1 MKKVN
6 IYLISLAMMA
16 FSCSKEFSSDEY
28 GGYEML
34 TDYMLI
40 EYQVG
45 AALRSITESGSYRFF
60 DPGNSLWSA
69 TLETHDHESGGLTE
83 SVDWYVSNGG
93 NNEVLARTVSRSEMY
108 DGPVGLPRMDI
119 SMSLVEAGGLVG
131 GYQGG
136 NTIIHRMVLKL
147 TDGRTFST
155 ESVSGSLTQSY
166 FKSPFQYRKTI
177 TCFMDAGIVTAVP
190 GLYTVNM
197 TDSWGDGWNGGSYSV
212 TQGCAGC
219 AAGGSGTLDIKAAI
233 DTSYLLGVKF
243 SPSTKGA
250 LGVYAKAGML
260 FWDVDYTATGAQL
273 TYDGTAKSGRFLE
286 VDGRDLYMALG
297 VSYAV
302 GKNSSFAFDYMSSK
316 IHDSDI
322 KGYSLTWIQSF

>member
-1 MKKVN
+1 
-6 IYLISLAMMA
+6 MA

-34 TDYMLI
+34 TDYMLK

-45 AALRSITESGSYRFF
+45 AALRTITESGSYRFF

-177 TCFMDAGIVTAVP
+177 TCFMDAGIVAAVP

-197 TDSWGDGWNGGSYSV
+197 TDSWGDGWNGASVVMTLDGVDYS
-212 TQGCAGC
+212 TSFN
-219 AAGGSGTLDIKAAI
+219 GGSS
-233 DTSYLLGVKF
+233 DTKVFEVPVGSTTMGFKF
-243 SPSTKGA
+243 VAGA
-250 LGVYAKAGML
+250 
-260 FWDVDYTATGAQL
+260 WD
-273 TYDGTAKSGRFLE
+273 SE
-286 VDGRDLYMALG
+286 VDFNIVFSKLDGSNSQTALPNVG
-297 VSYAV
+297 ASPPTGYYALSV
-302 GKNSSFAFDYMSSK
+302 C
-316 IHDSDI
+316 
-322 KGYSLTWIQSF
+322 Q

>member
-1 MKKVN
+1 MKKIN
-6 IYLISLAMMA
+6 IYLVSLAMMA

-34 TDYMLI
+34 TDYMLK

-45 AALRSITESGSYRFF
+45 AALRTITESGSYRFF

-83 SVDWYVSNGG
+83 SVEWYVSNGG

-177 TCFMDAGIVTAVP
+177 TCFMDAGIVAAVP

-197 TDSWGDGWNGGSYSV
+197 TDSWGDGWNG
-212 TQGCAGC
+212 
-219 AAGGSGTLDIKAAI
+219 AAVVMTLD
-233 DTSYLLGVKF
+233 G
-243 SPSTKGA
+243 
-250 LGVYAKAGML
+250 
-260 FWDVDYTATGAQL
+260 VDYSTSFASGSADTIVFEVPAGSATMGFKFVAGAW
-273 TYDGTAKSGRFLE
+273 DSE
-286 VDGRDLYMALG
+286 VDFNIVYSKLDGSNSQTALPNVG
-297 VSYAV
+297 ASPPTGYYALSV
-302 GKNSSFAFDYMSSK
+302 C
-316 IHDSDI
+316 
-322 KGYSLTWIQSF
+322 Q

>member
-1 MKKVN
+1 
-6 IYLISLAMMA
+6 MA

-34 TDYMLI
+34 TDYMLK

-45 AALRSITESGSYRFF
+45 AALRTISESGSYRFF

-69 TLETHDHESGGLTE
+69 TLEPHDHQSGGLTE

-93 NNEVLARTVSRSEMY
+93 SNEVLARTVSRSEMY

-119 SMSLVEAGGLVG
+119 SMSLTEAGGLVG

-177 TCFMDAGIVTAVP
+177 TCFMDAGIVAAVP

-197 TDSWGDGWNGGSYSV
+197 TDSWGDGWNG
-212 TQGCAGC
+212 
-219 AAGGSGTLDIKAAI
+219 AAVVMTLD
-233 DTSYLLGVKF
+233 G
-243 SPSTKGA
+243 
-250 LGVYAKAGML
+250 
-260 FWDVDYTATGAQL
+260 VDYSTSFNSGSADTIVFTVPAGAS
-273 TYDGTAKSGRFLE
+273 TMGFKFVSGAWDSE
-286 VDGRDLYMALG
+286 VDFNIVFSKLDGSNSQTALPNAG
-297 VSYAV
+297 A
-302 GKNSSFAFDYMSSK
+302 NPPT
-316 IHDSDI
+316 
-322 KGYSLTWIQSF
+322 GY

>member
-1 MKKVN
+1 MKKIN

-34 TDYMLI
+34 TDYMLK

-45 AALRSITESGSYRFF
+45 AALRTISESGSYRFF

-69 TLETHDHESGGLTE
+69 TLEPHDHQSGGLTE

-119 SMSLVEAGGLVG
+119 SMSLTEAGGLVG

-177 TCFMDAGIVTAVP
+177 TCFMDAGIVAAVP

-197 TDSWGDGWNGGSYSV
+197 TDSWGDGWNG
-212 TQGCAGC
+212 
-219 AAGGSGTLDIKAAI
+219 AAVVMTLD
-233 DTSYLLGVKF
+233 G
-243 SPSTKGA
+243 
-250 LGVYAKAGML
+250 
-260 FWDVDYTATGAQL
+260 VDYSTSFNSGSADTIVFEVPAGSSTMGFKFVAGAWDSEVDFNIVFSKLDGSNSQTALPNVGASPATG
-273 TYDGTAKSGRFLE
+273 Y
-286 VDGRDLYMALG
+286 YALS
-297 VSYAV
+297 VC
-302 GKNSSFAFDYMSSK
+302 
-316 IHDSDI
+316 
-322 KGYSLTWIQSF
+322 Q

>member
-34 TDYMLI
+34 TDYMLK

-45 AALRSITESGSYRFF
+45 AALRTITESGSYRFF

-69 TLETHDHESGGLTE
+69 THETHDHESGGLTE

-177 TCFMDAGIVTAVP
+177 TCFMDAGIVAAVP

-197 TDSWGDGWNGGSYSV
+197 TDSWGDGWNG
-212 TQGCAGC
+212 
-219 AAGGSGTLDIKAAI
+219 AAVVMTLD
-233 DTSYLLGVKF
+233 G
-243 SPSTKGA
+243 
-250 LGVYAKAGML
+250 
-260 FWDVDYTATGAQL
+260 VDYSTSFN
-273 TYDGTAKSGRFLE
+273 SGSADTIVFTVPAGSSTMGFKFVAGDWDSE
-286 VDGRDLYMALG
+286 VDFNIVYSKLDGSNSQTALPNVG
-297 VSYAV
+297 ASPPTGYYALSV
-302 GKNSSFAFDYMSSK
+302 C
-316 IHDSDI
+316 
-322 KGYSLTWIQSF
+322 Q

>member
-1 MKKVN
+1 MKKIN

-34 TDYMLI
+34 TDYMLK

-45 AALRSITESGSYRFF
+45 AALRTITESGSYRFF

-83 SVDWYVSNGG
+83 SVEWYVSNGG

-197 TDSWGDGWNGGSYSV
+197 TDSWGDGWNG
-212 TQGCAGC
+212 
-219 AAGGSGTLDIKAAI
+219 AAVVMTLD
-233 DTSYLLGVKF
+233 G
-243 SPSTKGA
+243 
-250 LGVYAKAGML
+250 
-260 FWDVDYTATGAQL
+260 VDYSTSFASGSADTIVFEVPAGSATMGFKFVAGAW
-273 TYDGTAKSGRFLE
+273 DSE
-286 VDGRDLYMALG
+286 VDFNIVYSKLDGSNSQTALPNVG
-297 VSYAV
+297 ASPPTGYYALSV
-302 GKNSSFAFDYMSSK
+302 C
-316 IHDSDI
+316 
-322 KGYSLTWIQSF
+322 Q

>member
-1 MKKVN
+1 
-6 IYLISLAMMA
+6 
-16 FSCSKEFSSDEY
+16 
-28 GGYEML
+28 ML
-34 TDYMLI
+34 K

-45 AALRSITESGSYRFF
+45 AALRTITESGSYRFF
-60 DPGNSLWSA
+60 DAGNSLWSA
-69 TLETHDHESGGLTE
+69 TLEPHDHESGGLTE

-119 SMSLVEAGGLVG
+119 SMSLTEAGGLVG

-177 TCFMDAGIVTAVP
+177 TCFMDAGIVAAVP

-197 TDSWGDGWNGGSYSV
+197 TDSWGDGWNG
-212 TQGCAGC
+212 
-219 AAGGSGTLDIKAAI
+219 AAVVMTLD
-233 DTSYLLGVKF
+233 G
-243 SPSTKGA
+243 
-250 LGVYAKAGML
+250 
-260 FWDVDYTATGAQL
+260 VDYSTSFNSGSADTIVFTVPAGASTMGFKFVSGAWDSEVDFNIVFSKLDGSNSQTALPNVGASPATG
-273 TYDGTAKSGRFLE
+273 Y
-286 VDGRDLYMALG
+286 YALS
-297 VSYAV
+297 VC
-302 GKNSSFAFDYMSSK
+302 
-316 IHDSDI
+316 
-322 KGYSLTWIQSF
+322 Q

>member
-34 TDYMLI
+34 TDYMLK

-45 AALRSITESGSYRFF
+45 AALRTITESGSYRFF

-83 SVDWYVSNGG
+83 SVEWYVSNGG

-177 TCFMDAGIVTAVP
+177 TCFMDAGIVAAVP

-197 TDSWGDGWNGGSYSV
+197 TDSWGDGWNG
-212 TQGCAGC
+212 
-219 AAGGSGTLDIKAAI
+219 AAVVMTLD
-233 DTSYLLGVKF
+233 G
-243 SPSTKGA
+243 
-250 LGVYAKAGML
+250 
-260 FWDVDYTATGAQL
+260 VDYSTSFNSGSADTIVFEVPTSASTMGFKFVAGAW
-273 TYDGTAKSGRFLE
+273 DSE
-286 VDGRDLYMALG
+286 VDFNIVYSKLDGSNSQTALPNVG
-297 VSYAV
+297 ASPPTGYYALSV
-302 GKNSSFAFDYMSSK
+302 C
-316 IHDSDI
+316 
-322 KGYSLTWIQSF
+322 Q

>member
-1 MKKVN
+1 
-6 IYLISLAMMA
+6 MMA

-34 TDYMLI
+34 TDYMLK

-45 AALRSITESGSYRFF
+45 AALRTITESGSYRFF

-108 DGPVGLPRMDI
+108 EGPVGLPRMDI
-119 SMSLVEAGGLVG
+119 SMSLTEAGGLVG

-197 TDSWGDGWNGGSYSV
+197 TDSWGDGWNGASV
-212 TQGCAGC
+212 VM
-219 AAGGSGTLDIKAAI
+219 TLD
-233 DTSYLLGVKF
+233 G
-243 SPSTKGA
+243 
-250 LGVYAKAGML
+250 
-260 FWDVDYTATGAQL
+260 VDYSATIAN
-273 TYDGTAKSGRFLE
+273 GTANTEVFEVPAGSATMGFKFLSGAWDSE
-286 VDGRDLYMALG
+286 VDFNIVYSKLDGSNSQTALPNVG
-297 VSYAV
+297 ASPPTGYYALSV
-302 GKNSSFAFDYMSSK
+302 C
-316 IHDSDI
+316 
-322 KGYSLTWIQSF
+322 Q

>member
-34 TDYMLI
+34 TDYMLK

-45 AALRSITESGSYRFF
+45 AALRTITESGSYRFF

-83 SVDWYVSNGG
+83 SVEWYVSNGG

-177 TCFMDAGIVTAVP
+177 TCFMDAGIVAAVP

-197 TDSWGDGWNGGSYSV
+197 TDSWGDGWNG
-212 TQGCAGC
+212 
-219 AAGGSGTLDIKAAI
+219 AAVVMTLD
-233 DTSYLLGVKF
+233 G
-243 SPSTKGA
+243 
-250 LGVYAKAGML
+250 
-260 FWDVDYTATGAQL
+260 VDYSTSFASGSADTIVFEVPAGSATMGFKFVAGAW
-273 TYDGTAKSGRFLE
+273 DSE
-286 VDGRDLYMALG
+286 VDFNIVYSKLDGSNSQTALPNVG
-297 VSYAV
+297 ASPPTGYYALSV
-302 GKNSSFAFDYMSSK
+302 C
-316 IHDSDI
+316 
-322 KGYSLTWIQSF
+322 Q

>member
-34 TDYMLI
+34 TDYMLK

-45 AALRSITESGSYRFF
+45 AALRTITESGSYRFF

-69 TLETHDHESGGLTE
+69 TLEPHDHESGGLTE

-108 DGPVGLPRMDI
+108 EGPVGLPRMDI

-177 TCFMDAGIVTAVP
+177 TCFMDAGIVAAVP

-197 TDSWGDGWNGGSYSV
+197 TDSWGDGWNG
-212 TQGCAGC
+212 
-219 AAGGSGTLDIKAAI
+219 AAVVMTLD
-233 DTSYLLGVKF
+233 G
-243 SPSTKGA
+243 
-250 LGVYAKAGML
+250 
-260 FWDVDYTATGAQL
+260 VDYSTSFNSGSADTIVFEVPTSASTMGFKFVAGAWDSEVDFNIVYSKLDGSNSQTALPNVGASPATG
-273 TYDGTAKSGRFLE
+273 Y
-286 VDGRDLYMALG
+286 YALS
-297 VSYAV
+297 VC
-302 GKNSSFAFDYMSSK
+302 
-316 IHDSDI
+316 
-322 KGYSLTWIQSF
+322 Q

>member
-1 MKKVN
+1 
-6 IYLISLAMMA
+6 MA

-34 TDYMLI
+34 TDYMLK

-45 AALRSITESGSYRFF
+45 AALRTITESGSYRFF

-108 DGPVGLPRMDI
+108 EGPVGLPRMDI
-119 SMSLVEAGGLVG
+119 SMSLTEAGGLVG

-177 TCFMDAGIVTAVP
+177 TCFMDAGIVAAVP

-197 TDSWGDGWNGGSYSV
+197 TDSWGDGWNGAAVVMTLDGVDYS
-212 TQGCAGC
+212 TSFN
-219 AAGGSGTLDIKAAI
+219 GGSA
-233 DTSYLLGVKF
+233 DTIVFEVPVGSTTMGFKF
-243 SPSTKGA
+243 VAGA
-250 LGVYAKAGML
+250 
-260 FWDVDYTATGAQL
+260 WD
-273 TYDGTAKSGRFLE
+273 SE
-286 VDGRDLYMALG
+286 VDFNIVFSKLDGSNSQTALPNVG
-297 VSYAV
+297 ASPPTGYYALSV
-302 GKNSSFAFDYMSSK
+302 C
-316 IHDSDI
+316 
-322 KGYSLTWIQSF
+322 Q

>member
-34 TDYMLI
+34 TDYMLK

-45 AALRSITESGSYRFF
+45 AALRTITEEGSYRFF

-93 NNEVLARTVSRSEMY
+93 NNEVLARTISRSEMY

-177 TCFMDAGIVTAVP
+177 TCFMDAGIVAAVP

-197 TDSWGDGWNGGSYSV
+197 TDSWGDGWNGAAVVMTLDGVDYSTSFNGGSADTIV
-212 TQGCAGC
+212 FEVPAGSATMGFKFVAGAWDSEVDFNIVFSKLDGSNSQTALPNVGASP
-219 AAGGSGTLDIKAAI
+219 AAG
-233 DTSYLLGVKF
+233 YY
-243 SPSTKGA
+243 A
-250 LGVYAKAGML
+250 LSVC
-260 FWDVDYTATGAQL
+260 Q
-273 TYDGTAKSGRFLE
+273 
-286 VDGRDLYMALG
+286 
-297 VSYAV
+297 
-302 GKNSSFAFDYMSSK
+302 
-316 IHDSDI
+316 
-322 KGYSLTWIQSF
+322 

>member
-1 MKKVN
+1 
-6 IYLISLAMMA
+6 MMA

-34 TDYMLI
+34 TDYMLK

-45 AALRSITESGSYRFF
+45 AALRTITESGSYRFF

-69 TLETHDHESGGLTE
+69 TLEPHDHESGGLTE

-177 TCFMDAGIVTAVP
+177 TCFMDAGIVAAVP

-197 TDSWGDGWNGGSYSV
+197 TDSWGDGWNG
-212 TQGCAGC
+212 
-219 AAGGSGTLDIKAAI
+219 AAVVMTLD
-233 DTSYLLGVKF
+233 G
-243 SPSTKGA
+243 
-250 LGVYAKAGML
+250 
-260 FWDVDYTATGAQL
+260 VDYSTSFASGSADTIVFEVPAGSATMGFKFVAGAW
-273 TYDGTAKSGRFLE
+273 DSE
-286 VDGRDLYMALG
+286 VDFNIVYSKLDGSNSQTALPNVG
-297 VSYAV
+297 ASPPTGYYALSV
-302 GKNSSFAFDYMSSK
+302 C
-316 IHDSDI
+316 
-322 KGYSLTWIQSF
+322 Q

>member
-1 MKKVN
+1 MKKIN

-34 TDYMLI
+34 TDYMLK

-45 AALRSITESGSYRFF
+45 AALRTITESGSYRFF

-177 TCFMDAGIVTAVP
+177 TCFMDAGIVAAVP

-197 TDSWGDGWNGGSYSV
+197 TDSWGDGWNGASVVMTLDGVDYS
-212 TQGCAGC
+212 TSFN
-219 AAGGSGTLDIKAAI
+219 GGSS
-233 DTSYLLGVKF
+233 DTKVFEVPVGSTTMGFKF
-243 SPSTKGA
+243 VAGA
-250 LGVYAKAGML
+250 
-260 FWDVDYTATGAQL
+260 WD
-273 TYDGTAKSGRFLE
+273 SE
-286 VDGRDLYMALG
+286 VDFNIVYSKLDGSNSQTALPNVG
-297 VSYAV
+297 ASPPTGYYALSV
-302 GKNSSFAFDYMSSK
+302 C
-316 IHDSDI
+316 
-322 KGYSLTWIQSF
+322 Q

>member
-34 TDYMLI
+34 TDYMLK

-45 AALRSITESGSYRFF
+45 AALRTITESGSYRFF

-197 TDSWGDGWNGGSYSV
+197 TDSWGDGWNG
-212 TQGCAGC
+212 
-219 AAGGSGTLDIKAAI
+219 AAVVMTLD
-233 DTSYLLGVKF
+233 G
-243 SPSTKGA
+243 
-250 LGVYAKAGML
+250 
-260 FWDVDYTATGAQL
+260 VDYSTSFASGSADTIVFEVPTGSATMGFKFVAGAW
-273 TYDGTAKSGRFLE
+273 DSE
-286 VDGRDLYMALG
+286 VDFNIVYSKLDGSNSQTALPNVG
-297 VSYAV
+297 ASPPTGYYALSV
-302 GKNSSFAFDYMSSK
+302 C
-316 IHDSDI
+316 
-322 KGYSLTWIQSF
+322 Q

>member
-28 GGYEML
+28 GRYEML
-34 TDYMLI
+34 TDYMLK

-45 AALRSITESGSYRFF
+45 AALRTITESGSYRFF

-83 SVDWYVSNGG
+83 SVEWYVSNGG

-108 DGPVGLPRMDI
+108 EGPVGLPRMDI

-177 TCFMDAGIVTAVP
+177 TCFMDAGIVAAVP

-197 TDSWGDGWNGGSYSV
+197 TDSWGDGWNGAAVVMTLDGVDYS
-212 TQGCAGC
+212 TSFT
-219 AAGGSGTLDIKAAI
+219 GGSA
-233 DTSYLLGVKF
+233 DTIVFEVPAGSATMGFKF
-243 SPSTKGA
+243 VAGA
-250 LGVYAKAGML
+250 
-260 FWDVDYTATGAQL
+260 WD
-273 TYDGTAKSGRFLE
+273 SE
-286 VDGRDLYMALG
+286 VDFNIVYSKLDGSNSQTALPN
-297 VSYAV
+297 V
-302 GKNSSFAFDYMSSK
+302 GASPPTGY
-316 IHDSDI
+316 
-322 KGYSLTWIQSF
+322 YSLSVCQ

>member
-1 MKKVN
+1 
-6 IYLISLAMMA
+6 MMA

-34 TDYMLI
+34 TDYMLK

-45 AALRSITESGSYRFF
+45 AALRTITESGSYRFF

-177 TCFMDAGIVTAVP
+177 TCFMDAGIVAAVP

-197 TDSWGDGWNGGSYSV
+197 TDSWGDGWNGASVVMTLDGVDYS
-212 TQGCAGC
+212 TSFN
-219 AAGGSGTLDIKAAI
+219 GGSSHTKVFEVPVGST
-233 DTSYLLGVKF
+233 TMGFKF
-243 SPSTKGA
+243 VAGA
-250 LGVYAKAGML
+250 
-260 FWDVDYTATGAQL
+260 WD
-273 TYDGTAKSGRFLE
+273 SE
-286 VDGRDLYMALG
+286 VDFNIVFSKLDGSNSQTALPNVG
-297 VSYAV
+297 ASPPTGYYALSV
-302 GKNSSFAFDYMSSK
+302 C
-316 IHDSDI
+316 
-322 KGYSLTWIQSF
+322 Q

>member
-34 TDYMLI
+34 TDYMLK

-45 AALRSITESGSYRFF
+45 AALRTITESGSYRFF

-197 TDSWGDGWNGGSYSV
+197 TDSWGDGWNG
-212 TQGCAGC
+212 
-219 AAGGSGTLDIKAAI
+219 AAVVMTLD
-233 DTSYLLGVKF
+233 G
-243 SPSTKGA
+243 
-250 LGVYAKAGML
+250 
-260 FWDVDYTATGAQL
+260 VDYSTSFASGSADTIVFEVPAGSATMGFKFVAGAW
-273 TYDGTAKSGRFLE
+273 DSE
-286 VDGRDLYMALG
+286 VDFNIVYSKLDGSNSQTALPNVG
-297 VSYAV
+297 ASPPTGYYALSV
-302 GKNSSFAFDYMSSK
+302 C
-316 IHDSDI
+316 
-322 KGYSLTWIQSF
+322 Q

>member
-1 MKKVN
+1 MKKIN

-34 TDYMLI
+34 TDYMLK

-45 AALRSITESGSYRFF
+45 AALRTITESGSYRFF

-83 SVDWYVSNGG
+83 SVEWYVSNGG

-119 SMSLVEAGGLVG
+119 SMSLTEAGGLVG
-131 GYQGG
+131 GYNGG

-177 TCFMDAGIVTAVP
+177 TCFMDAGIVAAVP

-197 TDSWGDGWNGGSYSV
+197 TDSWGDGWNG
-212 TQGCAGC
+212 
-219 AAGGSGTLDIKAAI
+219 AAVVMTLD
-233 DTSYLLGVKF
+233 G
-243 SPSTKGA
+243 
-250 LGVYAKAGML
+250 
-260 FWDVDYTATGAQL
+260 VDYSTSFNSGSADTIVFEVPAGSSTMGFKFVSGAW
-273 TYDGTAKSGRFLE
+273 DSE
-286 VDGRDLYMALG
+286 VDFNIVYSKLDGSNSQTALPNVG
-297 VSYAV
+297 ASPPTGYYALSV
-302 GKNSSFAFDYMSSK
+302 C
-316 IHDSDI
+316 
-322 KGYSLTWIQSF
+322 Q

>member
-1 MKKVN
+1 MKKIN

-34 TDYMLI
+34 TDYMLK

-45 AALRSITESGSYRFF
+45 AALRTITESGSYRFF

-69 TLETHDHESGGLTE
+69 TLEPHDHESGGLTE

-177 TCFMDAGIVTAVP
+177 TCFMDAGIVAAVP

-197 TDSWGDGWNGGSYSV
+197 TDSWGDGWNG
-212 TQGCAGC
+212 
-219 AAGGSGTLDIKAAI
+219 AAVVMTLD
-233 DTSYLLGVKF
+233 G
-243 SPSTKGA
+243 
-250 LGVYAKAGML
+250 
-260 FWDVDYTATGAQL
+260 VDYSTSFNSGSADTIVFEVPTSASTMGFKFVAGAW
-273 TYDGTAKSGRFLE
+273 DSE
-286 VDGRDLYMALG
+286 VDFNIVYSKLDGSNSQTALPNVG
-297 VSYAV
+297 ASPPTGYYALSV
-302 GKNSSFAFDYMSSK
+302 C
-316 IHDSDI
+316 
-322 KGYSLTWIQSF
+322 Q

>member
-34 TDYMLI
+34 TDYMLK

-45 AALRSITESGSYRFF
+45 AALRTITESGSYRFF

-83 SVDWYVSNGG
+83 SVEWYVSNGG

-197 TDSWGDGWNGGSYSV
+197 TDSWGDGWNG
-212 TQGCAGC
+212 
-219 AAGGSGTLDIKAAI
+219 AAVVMTLD
-233 DTSYLLGVKF
+233 G
-243 SPSTKGA
+243 
-250 LGVYAKAGML
+250 
-260 FWDVDYTATGAQL
+260 VDYSTSFASGSADTIVFEVPAGSSTMGFKFVAGAW
-273 TYDGTAKSGRFLE
+273 DSE
-286 VDGRDLYMALG
+286 VDFNIVFSKLDGSNSQTALPNVG
-297 VSYAV
+297 ASPPTGYYALSV
-302 GKNSSFAFDYMSSK
+302 C
-316 IHDSDI
+316 
-322 KGYSLTWIQSF
+322 Q

>member
-1 MKKVN
+1 
-6 IYLISLAMMA
+6 MA

-34 TDYMLI
+34 TDYMLK

-45 AALRSITESGSYRFF
+45 AALRTITESGSYRFF

-108 DGPVGLPRMDI
+108 EGPVGLPRMDI
-119 SMSLVEAGGLVG
+119 SMSLTEAGGLVG

-197 TDSWGDGWNGGSYSV
+197 TDSWGDGWNG
-212 TQGCAGC
+212 
-219 AAGGSGTLDIKAAI
+219 AAVVMTLD
-233 DTSYLLGVKF
+233 G
-243 SPSTKGA
+243 
-250 LGVYAKAGML
+250 
-260 FWDVDYTATGAQL
+260 VDYSTSFSTGSADTIVFEVPTGSATMGFKFVAGAW
-273 TYDGTAKSGRFLE
+273 DSE
-286 VDGRDLYMALG
+286 VDFNIVYSKLDGSNSQTALPNVG
-297 VSYAV
+297 ASPPTGYYALSV
-302 GKNSSFAFDYMSSK
+302 C
-316 IHDSDI
+316 
-322 KGYSLTWIQSF
+322 Q

>member
-1 MKKVN
+1 
-6 IYLISLAMMA
+6 MA
-16 FSCSKEFSSDEY
+16 LSCSKEFSSDEY

-34 TDYMLI
+34 TDYMLK

-45 AALRSITESGSYRFF
+45 AALRTITESGSYRFF

-197 TDSWGDGWNGGSYSV
+197 TDSWGDGWNG
-212 TQGCAGC
+212 
-219 AAGGSGTLDIKAAI
+219 AAVVMTLD
-233 DTSYLLGVKF
+233 G
-243 SPSTKGA
+243 
-250 LGVYAKAGML
+250 
-260 FWDVDYTATGAQL
+260 VDYSTSFSTGSADTIVFEVPTGSATMGFKFVAGAW
-273 TYDGTAKSGRFLE
+273 DSE
-286 VDGRDLYMALG
+286 VDFNIVYSKLDGSNSQTALPNVG
-297 VSYAV
+297 ASPPTGYYALSV
-302 GKNSSFAFDYMSSK
+302 C
-316 IHDSDI
+316 
-322 KGYSLTWIQSF
+322 Q

>member
-34 TDYMLI
+34 TDYMLK

-45 AALRSITESGSYRFF
+45 AALRTITESGSYRFF

-177 TCFMDAGIVTAVP
+177 TCFMDAGIVAAVP

-197 TDSWGDGWNGGSYSV
+197 TDSWGDGWNG
-212 TQGCAGC
+212 
-219 AAGGSGTLDIKAAI
+219 AAVVMTLD
-233 DTSYLLGVKF
+233 G
-243 SPSTKGA
+243 
-250 LGVYAKAGML
+250 
-260 FWDVDYTATGAQL
+260 VDYSTSFASGSADTIVFEVPAGSATMGFKFVAGAW
-273 TYDGTAKSGRFLE
+273 DSE
-286 VDGRDLYMALG
+286 VDFNIVYSKLDGSNSQTALPNVG
-297 VSYAV
+297 ASPPTGYYALSV
-302 GKNSSFAFDYMSSK
+302 C
-316 IHDSDI
+316 
-322 KGYSLTWIQSF
+322 Q

>member
-1 MKKVN
+1 
-6 IYLISLAMMA
+6 MA

-34 TDYMLI
+34 TDYMLK

-45 AALRSITESGSYRFF
+45 AALRTISESGSYRFF

-69 TLETHDHESGGLTE
+69 TLEPHDHQSGGLTE

-119 SMSLVEAGGLVG
+119 SMSLTEAGGLVG

-177 TCFMDAGIVTAVP
+177 TCFMDAGIVAAVP

-197 TDSWGDGWNGGSYSV
+197 TDSWGDGWNG
-212 TQGCAGC
+212 
-219 AAGGSGTLDIKAAI
+219 AAVVMTLD
-233 DTSYLLGVKF
+233 G
-243 SPSTKGA
+243 
-250 LGVYAKAGML
+250 
-260 FWDVDYTATGAQL
+260 VDYSTSFNSGSADTIVFEVPAGSSTMGFKFVSGAWDSEVDFNIVFSKLDGSNSQTALPNVGASPATG
-273 TYDGTAKSGRFLE
+273 Y
-286 VDGRDLYMALG
+286 YALS
-297 VSYAV
+297 VC
-302 GKNSSFAFDYMSSK
+302 
-316 IHDSDI
+316 
-322 KGYSLTWIQSF
+322 Q

>member
-1 MKKVN
+1 
-6 IYLISLAMMA
+6 MA

-34 TDYMLI
+34 TDYMLK

-45 AALRSITESGSYRFF
+45 AALRTITESGSYRFF

-108 DGPVGLPRMDI
+108 EGPVGLPRMDI
-119 SMSLVEAGGLVG
+119 SMSLTEAGGLVG

-197 TDSWGDGWNGGSYSV
+197 IDSWGDGWNGAAVVMTLDGVDYSTSFNGGSSDTIV
-212 TQGCAGC
+212 FEVPVGSATMGFKFVSGAWDSEVDFNIVFSKLDGSNSQTALPNVGASP
-219 AAGGSGTLDIKAAI
+219 AAG
-233 DTSYLLGVKF
+233 YY
-243 SPSTKGA
+243 A
-250 LGVYAKAGML
+250 LSVC
-260 FWDVDYTATGAQL
+260 Q
-273 TYDGTAKSGRFLE
+273 
-286 VDGRDLYMALG
+286 
-297 VSYAV
+297 
-302 GKNSSFAFDYMSSK
+302 
-316 IHDSDI
+316 
-322 KGYSLTWIQSF
+322 

>member
-34 TDYMLI
+34 TDYMLK

-45 AALRSITESGSYRFF
+45 AALRTITESGSYRFF

-83 SVDWYVSNGG
+83 SVEWYVSNGG

-119 SMSLVEAGGLVG
+119 SMSLTEAGGLVG

-177 TCFMDAGIVTAVP
+177 TCFMDAGIVAAVP

-197 TDSWGDGWNGGSYSV
+197 TDSWGDGWNG
-212 TQGCAGC
+212 
-219 AAGGSGTLDIKAAI
+219 AAVVMTLD
-233 DTSYLLGVKF
+233 G
-243 SPSTKGA
+243 
-250 LGVYAKAGML
+250 
-260 FWDVDYTATGAQL
+260 VDYSTSFNSGSADTIVFEVPAGSSTMGFKFVAGAW
-273 TYDGTAKSGRFLE
+273 DSE
-286 VDGRDLYMALG
+286 VDFNIVFSKLDGSNSQTALPNVG
-297 VSYAV
+297 ASPPTGYYALSV
-302 GKNSSFAFDYMSSK
+302 C
-316 IHDSDI
+316 
-322 KGYSLTWIQSF
+322 Q

>member
-1 MKKVN
+1 MKKIN

-34 TDYMLI
+34 TDYMLK

-45 AALRSITESGSYRFF
+45 AALRTITESGSYRFF

-177 TCFMDAGIVTAVP
+177 TCFMDAGIVAAVA

-197 TDSWGDGWNGGSYSV
+197 TDSWGDGWNGASVVMTLDGVDYS
-212 TQGCAGC
+212 TSFN
-219 AAGGSGTLDIKAAI
+219 GGSS
-233 DTSYLLGVKF
+233 DTKVFEVPVGSTTMGFKF
-243 SPSTKGA
+243 VAGA
-250 LGVYAKAGML
+250 
-260 FWDVDYTATGAQL
+260 WD
-273 TYDGTAKSGRFLE
+273 SE
-286 VDGRDLYMALG
+286 VDFNIVFSKLDGSNSQTALPNVG
-297 VSYAV
+297 ASPPTGYYALSV
-302 GKNSSFAFDYMSSK
+302 C
-316 IHDSDI
+316 
-322 KGYSLTWIQSF
+322 Q

>member
-1 MKKVN
+1 MKKIN

-34 TDYMLI
+34 TDYMLK

-45 AALRSITESGSYRFF
+45 AALRTITESGSYRFF

-119 SMSLVEAGGLVG
+119 SMSLTEAGGLVG

-197 TDSWGDGWNGGSYSV
+197 TDSWGDGWNGASV
-212 TQGCAGC
+212 VM
-219 AAGGSGTLDIKAAI
+219 TLD
-233 DTSYLLGVKF
+233 G
-243 SPSTKGA
+243 
-250 LGVYAKAGML
+250 
-260 FWDVDYTATGAQL
+260 VDYSTSFSTGSADTIVFEVPTGSATMGFKFVAGAW
-273 TYDGTAKSGRFLE
+273 DSE
-286 VDGRDLYMALG
+286 VDFNIVYSKLDGSNSQTALPNVG
-297 VSYAV
+297 ASPPTGYYALSV
-302 GKNSSFAFDYMSSK
+302 C
-316 IHDSDI
+316 
-322 KGYSLTWIQSF
+322 Q

>member
-1 MKKVN
+1 MKKIN

-34 TDYMLI
+34 TDYMLK

-45 AALRSITESGSYRFF
+45 AALRTITESGSYRFF

-69 TLETHDHESGGLTE
+69 TLEPHDHESGGLTE

-108 DGPVGLPRMDI
+108 EGPVGLPRMDI

-177 TCFMDAGIVTAVP
+177 TCFMDAGIVAAVP

-197 TDSWGDGWNGGSYSV
+197 TDSWGDGWNG
-212 TQGCAGC
+212 
-219 AAGGSGTLDIKAAI
+219 AAVVMTLD
-233 DTSYLLGVKF
+233 G
-243 SPSTKGA
+243 
-250 LGVYAKAGML
+250 
-260 FWDVDYTATGAQL
+260 VDYSTSFNSGSADTIVFEVPTSASTMGFKFVAGAW
-273 TYDGTAKSGRFLE
+273 DSE
-286 VDGRDLYMALG
+286 VDFNIVYSKLDGSNSQTALPNVG
-297 VSYAV
+297 ASPPTGYYALSV
-302 GKNSSFAFDYMSSK
+302 C
-316 IHDSDI
+316 
-322 KGYSLTWIQSF
+322 Q

>member
-1 MKKVN
+1 
-6 IYLISLAMMA
+6 MA
-16 FSCSKEFSSDEY
+16 LSCSKEFSSDEY

-34 TDYMLI
+34 TDYMLK

-45 AALRSITESGSYRFF
+45 AALRTITESGSYRFF

-177 TCFMDAGIVTAVP
+177 TCFMDAGIVAAVP

-197 TDSWGDGWNGGSYSV
+197 TDSWGDGWNG
-212 TQGCAGC
+212 
-219 AAGGSGTLDIKAAI
+219 AAVVMTLD
-233 DTSYLLGVKF
+233 G
-243 SPSTKGA
+243 
-250 LGVYAKAGML
+250 
-260 FWDVDYTATGAQL
+260 VDYSTSFASGSADTIVFEVPAGSATMGFKFVAGAW
-273 TYDGTAKSGRFLE
+273 DSE
-286 VDGRDLYMALG
+286 VDFNIVYSKLDGSNSQTALPNVG
-297 VSYAV
+297 ASPPTGYYALSV
-302 GKNSSFAFDYMSSK
+302 C
-316 IHDSDI
+316 
-322 KGYSLTWIQSF
+322 Q

>member
-34 TDYMLI
+34 TDYMLK

-45 AALRSITESGSYRFF
+45 AALRTITESGSYRFF

-83 SVDWYVSNGG
+83 SVEWYVSNGG

-197 TDSWGDGWNGGSYSV
+197 TDSWGDGWNG
-212 TQGCAGC
+212 
-219 AAGGSGTLDIKAAI
+219 AAVVMTLD
-233 DTSYLLGVKF
+233 G
-243 SPSTKGA
+243 
-250 LGVYAKAGML
+250 
-260 FWDVDYTATGAQL
+260 VDYSTSFASGSADTIVFEVPAGSATMGFKFVAGAW
-273 TYDGTAKSGRFLE
+273 DSE
-286 VDGRDLYMALG
+286 VDFNIVYSKLDGSNSQTALPNVG
-297 VSYAV
+297 ASPPTGYYALSV
-302 GKNSSFAFDYMSSK
+302 C
-316 IHDSDI
+316 
-322 KGYSLTWIQSF
+322 Q

>member
-16 FSCSKEFSSDEY
+16 LSCSKEFSSDEY

-34 TDYMLI
+34 TDYMLK

-45 AALRSITESGSYRFF
+45 AALRTITESGSYRFF

-177 TCFMDAGIVTAVP
+177 TCFMDAGIVAAVP

-197 TDSWGDGWNGGSYSV
+197 TDSWGDGWNG
-212 TQGCAGC
+212 
-219 AAGGSGTLDIKAAI
+219 AAVVMTLD
-233 DTSYLLGVKF
+233 G
-243 SPSTKGA
+243 
-250 LGVYAKAGML
+250 
-260 FWDVDYTATGAQL
+260 VDYSTSFNSGSADTIVFEVPAGSATMGFKFVAGAW
-273 TYDGTAKSGRFLE
+273 DSE
-286 VDGRDLYMALG
+286 VDFNIVYSKLDGSNSQTALPNVG
-297 VSYAV
+297 ASPPTGYYALSV
-302 GKNSSFAFDYMSSK
+302 C
-316 IHDSDI
+316 
-322 KGYSLTWIQSF
+322 Q

>member
-34 TDYMLI
+34 TDYMLK

-45 AALRSITESGSYRFF
+45 AALRTITESGSYRFF

-177 TCFMDAGIVTAVP
+177 TCFMDAGIVAAVP

-197 TDSWGDGWNGGSYSV
+197 TDSWGDGWNGASVVMTLDGVDYS
-212 TQGCAGC
+212 TSFN
-219 AAGGSGTLDIKAAI
+219 GGSS
-233 DTSYLLGVKF
+233 DTKVFEVPVGSTTMGFKF
-243 SPSTKGA
+243 VAGA
-250 LGVYAKAGML
+250 
-260 FWDVDYTATGAQL
+260 WD
-273 TYDGTAKSGRFLE
+273 SE
-286 VDGRDLYMALG
+286 VDFNIVFSKLDGSNSQTALPNVG
-297 VSYAV
+297 ASPPTGYYALSV
-302 GKNSSFAFDYMSSK
+302 C
-316 IHDSDI
+316 
-322 KGYSLTWIQSF
+322 Q

>member
-1 MKKVN
+1 MKKIN

-34 TDYMLI
+34 TDYMLK

-45 AALRSITESGSYRFF
+45 AALRTITESGSYRFF

-69 TLETHDHESGGLTE
+69 TLEPHDHESGGLTE

-108 DGPVGLPRMDI
+108 EGPVGLPRMDI
-119 SMSLVEAGGLVG
+119 SMSLTEAGGLVG
-131 GYQGG
+131 GYNGG
-136 NTIIHRMVLKL
+136 NTIIHRMVLNL
-147 TDGRTFST
+147 TDGRSFST

-177 TCFMDAGIVTAVP
+177 TCFMDAGIVAAVP

-197 TDSWGDGWNGGSYSV
+197 TDSWGDGWNG
-212 TQGCAGC
+212 
-219 AAGGSGTLDIKAAI
+219 AAVVMTLD
-233 DTSYLLGVKF
+233 G
-243 SPSTKGA
+243 
-250 LGVYAKAGML
+250 
-260 FWDVDYTATGAQL
+260 VDYSTSFNSGSADTIVFEVPTSASTMGFKFVAGAW
-273 TYDGTAKSGRFLE
+273 DSE
-286 VDGRDLYMALG
+286 VDFNIVYSKLDGSNSQTALPNVG
-297 VSYAV
+297 ASPPTGYYALSV
-302 GKNSSFAFDYMSSK
+302 C
-316 IHDSDI
+316 
-322 KGYSLTWIQSF
+322 Q

>member
-16 FSCSKEFSSDEY
+16 LSCSKEFSSDEY

-34 TDYMLI
+34 TDYMLK

-45 AALRSITESGSYRFF
+45 AALRTITESGSYRFF

-83 SVDWYVSNGG
+83 SVEWYVSNGG

-197 TDSWGDGWNGGSYSV
+197 TDSWGDGWNGASV
-212 TQGCAGC
+212 VM
-219 AAGGSGTLDIKAAI
+219 TLD
-233 DTSYLLGVKF
+233 G
-243 SPSTKGA
+243 
-250 LGVYAKAGML
+250 
-260 FWDVDYTATGAQL
+260 VDYSATIAN
-273 TYDGTAKSGRFLE
+273 GTANTEVFEVPAGSATMGFKFLSGAWDSE
-286 VDGRDLYMALG
+286 VDFNIVYSKLDGSNSQMALPNVG
-297 VSYAV
+297 ASPPTGYYALSV
-302 GKNSSFAFDYMSSK
+302 C
-316 IHDSDI
+316 
-322 KGYSLTWIQSF
+322 Q